1 MIDLYTWPTPNGHK
15 ISIMLEELGADYRV
29 HPVDI
34 ANGEQLAPGYA
45 AINPNGRIPAIV
57 DQDAPGGPLPVFE
70 LGAVLI
76 YLAKKA
82 GAFLPSDPRGRWEA
96 LEWLMLQVGE
106 IGPMFGQAHHFR
118 RFAPQLVPYA
128 VERYTREAT
137 RLYGVL
143 DRRLGE
149 AEFLAAGA
157 YTIADIATYP
167 WVARHAWQG
176 VSLSDYPNVQRWLA
190 AVGRRPGVQKGLRVP
205 QV

>member
-45 AINPNGRIPAIV
+45 VINPNGRIPAIV
-57 DQDAPGGPLPVFE
+57 DQDAPGGPLRVFE
-70 LGAVLI
+70 SGAVLI
-76 YLAKKA
+76 YLASRFA
-82 GAFLPSDPRGRWEA
+82 AFLPSDPRGRWEA
-96 LEWLMLQVGE
+96 IEWLMLQVGE
-106 IGPMFGQAHHFR
+106 IGPMLGQAHHFR
-118 RFAPQLVPYA
+118 RFAPQPVPYA
-128 VERYTREAT
+128 AERYTREAA

-167 WVARHAWQG
+167 WIARHAWQG
-176 VSLSDYPNVQRWLA
+176 VSLADYPNVARWLA

-205 QV
+205 EV